1 MPMRLLNKGGIMLGL
16 GKVDM
21 VRIAQNPKVAK
32 SSPQKVSFTGSELP
46 HSTKLTEG
54 KADSF
59 QKQHK
64 LGSICVL
71 TDLYGTPAM
80 C

>member
-1 MPMRLLNKGGIMLGL
+1 MNLVTMFKLGQSN
-16 GKVDM
+16 GAVK
-21 VRIAQNPKVAK
+21 QNT
-32 SSPQKVSFTGSELP
+32 QKVSFAGSELP
-46 HSTKLTEG
+46 HSTKLA

-64 LGSICVL
+64 LNSVCLL

-80 C
+80 I